1 MKTLRDD
8 ILDISRQNQTG
19 ELSPWFSHQLDRLI
33 KGDLFGCDYIFPDLN
48 GVALLAAN
56 ICADLDRYKKETG
69 VDTAVIGMSGGVDSA
84 VTAALLK
91 RAGWRVVGVT
101 MPIYQDHAETDRGG
115 EACNALGIEH
125 IHIDLTVEF
134 DKMVRALFDTC
145 DPDLPDLNNK
155 AARIRQG
162 NIRARLRMI
171 TLYNIAAARNGLVAS
186 TDNYS
191 ELAMGFWT
199 LHGDVGDLS
208 PIQSLNKS
216 WEVPA
221 LARYLGVPE
230 ATWRAKPTDG
240 LGVDDGDEAQFGYT
254 YLELDL
260 MLFNITKTMSDGL
273 TTDSFPNMWNNDV
286 LGLRYDLAEFLDFGD
301 DDHAHIVFDDLI
313 DRMGSTWF
321 KRMNPVNITHPFDK
335 RRYIDLS
342 AVDTDLFHPNIV
354 KNIR

>member
-8 ILDISRQNQTG
+8 ILDISRQNQNG

-33 KGDLFGCDYIFPDLN
+33 KGDLFGCDYIFPDAEN
-48 GVALLAAN
+48 TIPLLAAN
-56 ICADLDRYKKETG
+56 IVADLMRYREETG

-91 RAGWRVVGVT
+91 RAGWKVFGVT
-101 MPIYQDHAETDRGG
+101 MPIHQDPEETKRGF
-115 EACNALGIEH
+115 EACLALGIEH
-125 IHIDLTVEF
+125 QQVDLTDQFVSMVHQTGEWTMED
-134 DKMVRALFDTC
+134 DKAG
-145 DPDLPDLNNK
+145 
-155 AARIRQG
+155 RIRLG

-171 TLYNIAAARNGLVAS
+171 TLYNFAAARGGLVAS

-221 LARYLGVPE
+221 LARYLGVSE
-230 ATWRAKPTDG
+230 EIWRAKPTDG

-301 DDHAHIVFDDLI
+301 DDHAAIVFDDLM

-335 RRYIDLS
+335 RRYVDLS
-342 AVDTDLFHPNIV
+342 AVDADLFHPNVV
-354 KNIR
+354 KNIK